1 MLDPEYY
8 ISQYRLPN
16 DSWETTSYRDTLD
29 ETLPPTDFHH
39 HQGDGSSTILA
50 ERRPILIIPVP
61 NENTWAHPS
70 FTLPPAFAADNNNH
84 NADDEG
90 AARAKRVR
98 EEDGDIDMTMTAE
111 AEEHANPNNNNTNK
125 AHKTVQEGGDNSTT
139 TTTTTTT
146 TNDDA
151 SITSPPPGACRVYLY
166 GTESSSN
173 IRLND
178 IVEVIGVLSKVP
190 ELATPHMMNGSG
202 NGTVEGVGSML
213 EEEVLASHL
222 PTSLVPRI
230 HAITTSSS
238 SSSSSSTTTTNATNN
253 DVSAARGRIMGI
265 LTTILSGDELAA
277 EYVLLQL
284 VARVHMRTGGASGGG
299 GGAVGV
305 PSLNLIDAPAA
316 TNNSKSSSTTSLSD
330 LGTALNAVLQA
341 LTPRS
346 MALPL
351 TVDNLN
357 ARPWWPRRH
366 GGTLRLMTGP
376 LQLAPGTQMLLDE
389 TVMES
394 GTLNEVGLRNLSAVQ
409 SITKAQS
416 VEYDFEY
423 FSLDQPTDVPVTIL
437 STGRSLLKSSV
448 DTVVP
453 LRSCPSQQGD
463 DDVAASLSS
472 LLLESNSSSSS
483 TSSSAPSDLNG
494 IRRYLSAVRR
504 LDLKIGGEVSQL
516 IEGDLAGARQKDARV
531 GEETFHK
538 WLTVARLMAVSWG
551 EEELTGERWRA
562 AMEMEK
568 SRMIRTGELKC

>member
-8 ISQYRLPN
+8 VSQYRLPN
-16 DSWETTSYRDTLD
+16 GSWETTSYRDTLD
-29 ETLPPTDFHH
+29 ETLPPIGFHH
-39 HQGDGSSTILA
+39 NQDDGSSTSLA
-50 ERRPILIIPVP
+50 ERRPVLIIPVP
-61 NENTWAHPS
+61 NENSWASPS
-70 FTLPPAFAADNNNH
+70 FTLPPSFTANNN
-84 NADDEG
+84 NNDADDEG
-90 AARAKRVR
+90 AARSKRVR
-98 EEDGDIDMTMTAE
+98 EEDGDADKTMTAK
-111 AEEHANPNNNNTNK
+111 AEEDANPSNNNNTNNNTSK
-125 AHKTVQEGGDNSTT
+125 TPKTVKEGGNNSSTT
-139 TTTTTTT
+139 TTT
-146 TNDDA
+146 NDA
-151 SITSPPPGACRVYLY
+151 SITSPPPGACMVYLY
-166 GTESSSN
+166 DTESSSS

-190 ELATPHMMNGSG
+190 ELATPHMMNGCG
-202 NGTVEGVGSML
+202 NDTLVGGVESML

-238 SSSSSSTTTTNATNN
+238 SSNYNTTTDVISN

-299 GGAVGV
+299 GGAAVGV
-305 PSLNLIDAPAA
+305 PSLNLVDAPAA
-316 TNNSKSSSTTSLSD
+316 TNSSEASSTTSLSN
-330 LGTALNAVLQA
+330 LGAALNAVLQA

-351 TVDNLN
+351 KVDTLN
-357 ARPWWPRRH
+357 AKPWWPRRH

-376 LQLAPGTQMLLDE
+376 LQLAPGTQILLDE
-389 TVMES
+389 TVMQS
-394 GTLNEVGLRNLSAVQ
+394 GRLNEVGLRNLSAVQ
-409 SITKAQS
+409 SIIKAQC
-416 VEYDFEY
+416 VGYDFEY
-423 FSLDQPTDVPVTIL
+423 FSLDQPTDAPVTVL

-453 LRSCPSQQGD
+453 LRPYPSQQGD
-463 DDVAASLSS
+463 DDATSFSS
-472 LLLESNSSSSS
+472 LLLESD
-483 TSSSAPSDLNG
+483 TSSHLNDV
-494 IRRYLSAVRR
+494 RRYLSAVRG
-504 LDLKIGGEVSQL
+504 LDLKIDGDVSQF

-551 EEELTGERWRA
+551 EGELTGERWRA